1 MISFNLLFILWE
13 VIYHNKRESDLKM
26 DAFKQEYMQ
35 ILEKMKKFE
44 KEYKKKLL
52 FLGLLNKYLKQMG
65 SNLIILGEFAVQ
77 FYTAGE
83 YLTSDA
89 DLACDNR
96 DALNNF
102 LITLNFELVGRH
114 YFSEELNLAIEIP
127 TSSLKQN
134 QQERLYFVEIEGY
147 EIPIL
152 GIEDVIIDRLNA
164 FTHWKSLEDGRLAKE
179 LLLIHFNKV
188 DWSYLETQAK
198 EERVISELMNLK
210 KEIETT
216 RETYEN

>member
-1 MISFNLLFILWE
+1 MDNL
-13 VIYHNKRESDLKM
+13 
-26 DAFKQEYMQ
+26 KQEYLQ

-52 FLGLLNKYLKQMG
+52 FLGLINKYLKKKD
-65 SNLIILGEFAVQ
+65 SNIIILGGFAVQ

-83 YLTSDA
+83 YLTIDA

-96 DALNNF
+96 DALNDL
-102 LITLNFELVGRH
+102 LITLNFEKIGRH
-114 YFSEELNLAIEIP
+114 YFSEDLNLAIEIP
-127 TSSLKQN
+127 TSSISKN
-134 QQERLYFVEIEGY
+134 QEERLYLIEIEGY

-152 GIEDVIIDRLNA
+152 SIEDVIIDRLNA
-164 FTHWKSLEDGRLAKE
+164 FTHWQSLEDGRLAKE
-179 LLLIHFNKV
+179 LLLIHFNRV

-198 EERVISELMNLK
+198 EEKVISELLDLK

-216 RETYEN
+216 REKYEN